1 MLFCADWSVA
11 LRTSL
16 EEPVW
21 SKYSNALQASKFR
34 VLSPPPQ
41 RPFETNLAVWY
52 LLQLLERK
60 RDGLEDY
67 AGLHHGI
74 G

>member
-1 MLFCADWSVA
+1 MM
-11 LRTSL
+11 
-16 EEPVW
+16 PVW

-34 VLSPPPQ
+34 VLSPPPP
-41 RPFETNLAVWY
+41 RPFETDLAVWY
-52 LLQLLERK
+52 LLQLFERR
-60 RDGLEDY
+60 RDGMEDN